1 MGGTGNPQLPPYSK
15 DFWYPTKIWS
25 VKLKASFERNTPK
38 IMAAP
43 ACIVLLIISLV
54 PLIYVLGISFTQSTL
69 AKPFNAFIG
78 FENYKRALTDEIFGA
93 SIRNTIVFAFL
104 VTTIQTLLGFL
115 LAFIMQKERKLSGI
129 FRTLALLPLFT
140 PPVAVAMLW
149 QLIYDPNSGF
159 LNYYLL
165 QSGLINR
172 SIAFLGDVKF
182 AFPAIMLADTW
193 QWTPFCFLLC
203 LAALQS
209 LPKDPFEA
217 AAVDGATPWQVF
229 KRLTL
234 PMVAP
239 QVLVVFLFRF
249 IIALKVFDLIYML
262 TFGGPGNATQ
272 VASFYIYRV
281 GFKQFDIGYAGA
293 LSVLTLIVISLLT
306 TFVTKGRDSLL
317 KRFE

>member
-1 MGGTGNPQLPPYSK
+1 MNA
-15 DFWYPTKIWS
+15 
-25 VKLKASFERNTPK
+25 KLEKYTPK
-38 IMAAP
+38 LMAAP
-43 ACIVLLIISLV
+43 AFIVLLIISLV
-54 PLIYVLGISFTQSTL
+54 PLIYVLTISLTKSSL
-69 AKPFNAFIG
+69 AKPLQDFIW
-78 FENYKRALTDEIFGA
+78 FSNYKKAFLDETFGT
-93 SIRNTIVFAFL
+93 SILNTVIYAFL

-115 LAFIMQKERKLSGI
+115 LAFVMQKERKLSGI

-149 QLIYDPNSGF
+149 RLIYDPNYGF
-159 LNYYLL
+159 LNFFLKNL
-165 QSGLINR
+165 GLMKGTL
-172 SIAFLGDVKF
+172 AMLGDSKL
-182 AFPAIMLADTW
+182 AFPAIMIADTW

-239 QVLVVFLFRF
+239 QVMVVFLFRF

-262 TFGGPGNATQ
+262 TQGGPGNSTM
-272 VASFYIYRV
+272 VASYHIYRKA
-281 GFKQFDIGYAGA
+281 FKDFDIGYAAA
-293 LSVLTLIVISLLT
+293 LSVITLIVISLMT
-306 TFVTKGRDSLL
+306 TAVTKGRDIIL
-317 KRFE
+317 KRME